1 MARSGSQQP
10 AYSSRLLEHDGVT
23 KSFATWSIETG
34 IPVQTLY
41 RRIITMG
48 WTIERSLTTPLRRYR
63 PPIKINGWHAKQETR
78 AGAQKRLKREG
89 RIEEF
94 RLVRSEILGRWLTSG
109 KKINSLKLFYA
120 ALEHFPP
127 LEE

>member
-1 MARSGSQQP
+1 MKQS
-10 AYSSRLLEHDGVT
+10 AYFNRQLECNGQT
-23 KSFATWSIETG
+23 KTFGEWELETG

-41 RRIITMG
+41 KRIFELG
-48 WTIERSLTTPLRRYR
+48 WTVERALSTPVRRYR
-63 PPIKINGWHAKQETR
+63 PPVKINGWWPKQETR
-78 AGAQKRLKREG
+78 GQALKRLKREG

-94 RLVRSEILGRWLTSG
+94 YLVRSEILGRWLTSR
-109 KKINSLKLFYA
+109 KKIKKIELFYA